1 MWRYPYT
8 GSKRPSRRGRQRKKM
23 GRRFALAQRN
33 LQNAVDVTTAQSS
46 ARADT
51 LECLLILENQGQRK
65 VDSPLPA
72 YRRRA
77 RRKRTHRD
85 EANLP
90 QPAIEILADERVIG
104 KFGIAGA
111 DAIDLLQL
119 SGREV
124 LRGVEAPAPR
134 QQALPPQNLVEPC
147 DRACESVAHV
157 QQRAI
162 GVGQRGRAG
171 QDPRRALAAGIAA
184 RVDGLQQLDGAAR
197 PRSEE

>member
-1 MWRYPYT
+1 
-8 GSKRPSRRGRQRKKM
+8 M

-33 LQNAVDVTTAQSS
+33 SQNAVDVTTAQSS

-51 LECLLILENQGQRK
+51 LECLLILENQGHRE

-77 RRKRTHRD
+77 RRTRTPRA

-90 QPAIEILADERVIG
+90 HPAIEILADERVIG

-111 DAIDLLQL
+111 HPIDLLHL

-134 QQALPPQNLVEPC
+134 QLEEI
-147 DRACESVAHV
+147 DRVCASYPE
-157 QQRAI
+157 
-162 GVGQRGRAG
+162 
-171 QDPRRALAAGIAA
+171 LT
-184 RVDGLQQLDGAAR
+184 
-197 PRSEE
+197 

>member
-8 GSKRPSRRGRQRKKM
+8 GSKRPSRRGHQRKKM

-51 LECLLILENQGQRK
+51 LECLLILENQGHRE
-65 VDSPLPA
+65 VDSTLPA
-72 YRRRA
+72 DRRRA

-104 KFGIAGA
+104 DRKSTRLNSSHLGI
-111 DAIDLLQL
+111 
-119 SGREV
+119 
-124 LRGVEAPAPR
+124 
-134 QQALPPQNLVEPC
+134 
-147 DRACESVAHV
+147 
-157 QQRAI
+157 
-162 GVGQRGRAG
+162 
-171 QDPRRALAAGIAA
+171 
-184 RVDGLQQLDGAAR
+184 
-197 PRSEE
+197 

>member
-1 MWRYPYT
+1 
-8 GSKRPSRRGRQRKKM
+8 M

-51 LECLLILENQGQRK
+51 LECLLILENQGHRE

-90 QPAIEILADERVIG
+90 QPAIEILTHERVIG
-104 KFGIAGA
+104 QFGIAGA
-111 DAIDLLQL
+111 HPIDLLQ
-119 SGREV
+119 
-124 LRGVEAPAPR
+124 
-134 QQALPPQNLVEPC
+134 
-147 DRACESVAHV
+147 
-157 QQRAI
+157 
-162 GVGQRGRAG
+162 
-171 QDPRRALAAGIAA
+171 
-184 RVDGLQQLDGAAR
+184 
-197 PRSEE
+197 SEEHTSELQSL

>member
-33 LQNAVDVTTAQSS
+33 LQKAVDVTTAQSS

-51 LECLLILENQGQRK
+51 LECLLILENQGHREGY
-65 VDSPLPA
+65 SPVPA

-77 RRKRTHRD
+77 GRKRTHRD

-90 QPAIEILADERVIG
+90 QPAIEILAHERFIG
-104 KFGIAGA
+104 QFGIAGA

-119 SGREV
+119 S
-124 LRGVEAPAPR
+124 
-134 QQALPPQNLVEPC
+134 
-147 DRACESVAHV
+147 
-157 QQRAI
+157 
-162 GVGQRGRAG
+162 
-171 QDPRRALAAGIAA
+171 
-184 RVDGLQQLDGAAR
+184 
-197 PRSEE
+197 RSEEHTSE